1 MVSDVSDISST
12 SDNFKREK
20 NKKTKEWLEEVYIIS
35 IVLLSYLLARAT
47 GILGNEQLIHV
58 GMMLILILVS
68 VALIW
73 QTWSGRRF
81 GTGQSQ
87 YNAGIYAV
95 MIMGIV
101 MRIGYMLSTNCTVR
115 GHDLWE
121 IDPSGAGHAGYLLQ
135 LLTKHQLPDTNTLQF
150 YQQPLF
156 YILGAVTS
164 WFLNLFFDDMTYYNL
179 VDAAKTVS
187 CIASCLSLVLC
198 RRIAQESGLKDQGI
212 LCTLMLTAFLPAF
225 YLTGGTVNPDA
236 LAALMML
243 YAYLFTLRWLR
254 NQSWKNT
261 ILLAVIFGLAMMTKI
276 SCGVVALVTA
286 GIFLW
291 QFIIALHKKKA
302 GKLLSKYLVFGC
314 ISIPL
319 GMWYSIRNYILFN
332 QSLTYV
338 LWQGEQSDLY
348 TGSHPIIQRILLID
362 VDNLLQG
369 PYTDVRSDYNLP
381 VYYLKSALFG
391 EFSFDVPGFIP
402 VLLLFTAFVL
412 SLFCIS
418 AVIGSIRKRRIR
430 RDYRIMIAVILSLV
444 VYGSGVLFYL
454 KYPFGCSMDFRYITF
469 LAVPLSILLGKY
481 AETHKVKSFYLHLL
495 LSIYAVFSALMYSY

>member
-1 MVSDVSDISST
+1 MVTDVSDISST
-12 SDNFKREK
+12 SDNLKREE
-20 NKKTKEWLEEVYIIS
+20 NKKTKEWSEEIFIIAT
-35 IVLLSYLLARAT
+35 VLLSYLLTRAT
-47 GILGNEQLIHV
+47 GILGNEQLIHI

-81 GTGQSQ
+81 GTGQSR

-101 MRIGYMLSTNCTVR
+101 MRIGYMLSTDCTVR
-115 GHDLWE
+115 GHDLWD
-121 IDPSGAGHAGYLLQ
+121 IDPAGAGHAGYLLQ
-135 LLTKHQLPDTNTLQF
+135 ILTKHQLPDTNTLQL

-156 YILGAVTS
+156 YILGALVS
-164 WFLNLFFDDMTYYNL
+164 RFLNLFFHEVTYHDL

-187 CIASCLSLVLC
+187 CMASCISLVLC
-198 RRIAQESGLKDQGI
+198 RRIAQESGLKEQGI
-212 LCTLMLTAFLPAF
+212 LYTLILTAFLPAS

-236 LAALMML
+236 LASLMML

-254 NQSWKNT
+254 NRSWKNT
-261 ILLAVIFGLAMMTKI
+261 ILLAVIFGLSMMTKI

-291 QFIIALHKKKA
+291 QFVIALHKKKA
-302 GKLLSKYLVFGC
+302 GRLLIKYLVFGC

-319 GMWYSIRNYILFN
+319 GMWYSVRNYILFR
-332 QSLTYV
+332 QPLTYV
-338 LWQGEQSDLY
+338 LWLGEQSELY

-369 PYTDVRSDYNLP
+369 PYTDVWSDYNLP

-391 EFSFDVPGFIP
+391 EFSFDVPGFLP
-402 VLLLFTAFVL
+402 VLLLLTAFVL

-418 AVIGSIRKRRIR
+418 AVICSIRNRRIR
-430 RDYRIMIAVILSLV
+430 RDYRIMIAVSMSLV
-444 VYGSGVLFYL
+444 LYGSGILFYL
-454 KYPFGCSMDFRYITF
+454 KYPFGCSMDFRYIIF
-469 LAVPLSILLGKY
+469 LAVPLGILLGKY

>member
-1 MVSDVSDISST
+1 M
-12 SDNFKREK
+12 
-20 NKKTKEWLEEVYIIS
+20 EEIYIII
-35 IVLLSYLLARAT
+35 IVLISYLLARAT
-47 GILGNEQLIHV
+47 GILGNEHLIHTA
-58 GMMLILILVS
+58 MMLFLILVS
-68 VALIW
+68 IALLW
-73 QTWSGRRF
+73 QIWSGRKS
-81 GTGQSQ
+81 GTGQNR
-87 YNAGIYAV
+87 YNNGVYAV

-101 MRIGYMLSTNCTVR
+101 MRIGYMLSTDCNVR
-115 GHDLWE
+115 SHDLWE
-121 IDPSGAGHAGYLLQ
+121 IDPAGAGHAGYLLQ
-135 LLTKHQLPDTNTLQF
+135 LLAKHQLPDTNTLQF

-164 WFLNLFFDDMTYYNL
+164 QFLNLFFHDVTYYDL

-198 RRIAQESGLKDQGI
+198 RRIAQESNLKEQGI
-212 LCTLMLTAFLPAF
+212 LCTVMLTAFLPAS

-261 ILLAVIFGLAMMTKI
+261 IVLAIIFGLAMMTKI
-276 SCGVVALVTA
+276 SCGIVALVTA

-291 QFIIALHKKKA
+291 QFVIALHKKKA
-302 GKLLSKYLVFGC
+302 GILLLKYLVFGS

-319 GMWYSIRNYILFN
+319 GMWYSIRNYILFK
-332 QSLTYV
+332 QPLTYV
-338 LWQGEQSDLY
+338 LWLGEQSELY

-369 PYTDVRSDYNLP
+369 PYTDVWSDYNLP

-402 VLLLFTAFVL
+402 VLLLLTAFVL
-412 SLFCIS
+412 SLCCIS
-418 AVIGSIRKRRIR
+418 AVICSIKNRRFR
-430 RDYRIMIAVILSLV
+430 RDDRIMIAVILSLV
-444 VYGSGVLFYL
+444 VYGSGILFYL
-454 KYPFGCSMDFRYITF
+454 KYPFGCSMDFRYMTF
-469 LAVPLSILLGKY
+469 LTVPLGILLGKY
-481 AETHKVKSFYLHLL
+481 AETHRIRSFYLHLL

>member
-1 MVSDVSDISST
+1 MSDISNT
-12 SDNFKREK
+12 SANIRREE
-20 NKKTKEWLEEVYIIS
+20 NKKTKEWLEEIYIII
-35 IVLLSYLLARAT
+35 IVLISYLLARAT
-47 GILGNEQLIHV
+47 GILGNEHLIHTA
-58 GMMLILILVS
+58 MMLFLILVS
-68 VALIW
+68 IALLRQI
-73 QTWSGRRF
+73 WSGRKS
-81 GTGQSQ
+81 GTVRNR
-87 YNAGIYAV
+87 YNDGIYAV

-101 MRIGYMLSTNCTVR
+101 MRIGYMLSTNCNVR
-115 GHDLWE
+115 SHDLWE
-121 IDPSGAGHAGYLLQ
+121 IDPTGTGHAGYLLQ
-135 LLTKHQLPDTNTLQF
+135 LLTKHQLPDTNSLQF

-156 YILGAVTS
+156 YILGATTS
-164 WFLNLFFDDMTYYNL
+164 WFLNLFFEDVTYYEL

-198 RRIAQESGLKDQGI
+198 RRIAQESGLREKGI
-212 LCTLMLTAFLPAF
+212 FYTLMLISFLPAF

-236 LAALMML
+236 LASLMML
-243 YAYLFTLRWLR
+243 YAYLFTLKWLR

-261 ILLAVIFGLAMMTKI
+261 ILLAIIFGLAMMTKI
-276 SCGVVALVTA
+276 SCGIVALVTA
-286 GIFLW
+286 FIFLW

-302 GKLLSKYLVFGC
+302 GILLRKYLVFGC

-319 GMWYSIRNYILFN
+319 GMWYSIRNYILFK

-348 TGSHPIIQRILLID
+348 TGFHPIIQRILLID

-402 VLLLFTAFVL
+402 VLLLLTAFVL

-418 AVIGSIRKRRIR
+418 AVIGSIRNRRSR
-430 RDYRIMIAVILSLV
+430 GDYRIMIAVILSLV
-444 VYGSGVLFYL
+444 VYGSGILFYL
-454 KYPFGCSMDFRYITF
+454 RYPFGCSMDFRYITF
-469 LAVPLSILLGKY
+469 LAVPLGIILGKY
-481 AETHKVKSFYLHLL
+481 AEMHKEKSFFLHLL